1 MLKQNMEQKILDDQK
16 KQWQDTFF
24 EMPEMFGSEA
34 STFAHKAAALFKRED
49 RTKILEL
56 GCGQGRDTMHFA
68 RNGLKVY
75 ALDYSTQGL
84 AAIDKKARELR
95 VSRRIVT
102 KVHDVRTPLP
112 FADETFD
119 ACYSHM
125 LYCMA
130 LKTSELEFL
139 SDEIRRVLKPAG
151 LNLYTVRNTTDPYY
165 RTGIHRGEDLWEIDG
180 GFIVRFFCRKK
191 VEQLAKGYEI
201 VEIEAFEEGEL
212 LKKLYAV
219 TLRKIR

>member
-1 MLKQNMEQKILDDQK
+1 MEQKILDDQK
-16 KQWQDTFF
+16 KQWQDAFL
-24 EMPEMFGSEA
+24 EIPEMFGSEA
-34 STFAHKAAALFKRED
+34 STFACKASALFKREG

-68 RNGLKVY
+68 RNGFKVY

-84 AAIDKKARELR
+84 AAIGKRARELKL
-95 VSRRIVT
+95 SRRIVT

-130 LKTSELEFL
+130 LTTSELEFL
-139 SDEIRRVLKPAG
+139 SNEIRRVLKPAG
-151 LNLYTVRNTTDPYY
+151 LNLYTVRNTADAYY

-180 GFIVRFFCRKK
+180 GFIVHFFSREK
-191 VEQLAKGYEI
+191 VEQLAEGYEI
-201 VEIEAFEEGEL
+201 VAIETFEEGEL
-212 LKKLYAV
+212 HKKLYAV

>member
-1 MLKQNMEQKILDDQK
+1 MEQKILDDQK
-16 KQWQDTFF
+16 KQWQDTFL
-24 EMPEMFGSEA
+24 EIPEIFGSEG
-34 STFAHKAAALFKRED
+34 STPAYKAAALFKKED

-75 ALDYSTQGL
+75 ALDYSAQGL

-95 VSRRIVT
+95 LSRRIVT

-130 LKTSELEFL
+130 LTTLEIEFL
-139 SDEIRRVLKPAG
+139 SNEIRRVLKPAG
-151 LNLYTVRNTTDPYY
+151 LNLYTVRNTTDAYC

-180 GFIVRFFCRKK
+180 GFIVHFFSREK
-191 VEQLAKGYEI
+191 VERLTEGYEI
-201 VEIEAFEEGEL
+201 IAIEAFEEGEL
-212 LKKLYAV
+212 FKKLYAV